1 MSGPGSRAAAVS
13 RLMRCAAAKVAVSG
27 NHEAVLLADVLPQRW
42 AQFIRD
48 APMAD
53 VRPLGTRTSQ
63 QGASKWGAAG
73 RSQQGTT
80 GAPPPQ
86 LNRDYGP

>member
-1 MSGPGSRAAAVS
+1 MSGPARQLQRPSL
-13 RLMRCAAAKVAVSG
+13 RLMHCAAAKVAVSG

-53 VRPLGTRTSQ
+53 VRPLGTITSQ
-63 QGASKWGAAG
+63 SPSKWGAAG
-73 RSQQGTT
+73 RSQQGPQ
-80 GAPPPQ
+80 GSPP
-86 LNRDYGP
+86 

>member
-1 MSGPGSRAAAVS
+1 MSGN
-13 RLMRCAAAKVAVSG
+13 L
-27 NHEAVLLADVLPQRW
+27 EAVLLADVLPQRW

-53 VRPLGTRTSQ
+53 VRPLGTRATGQSSS
-63 QGASKWGAAG
+63 AWGSAG
-73 RSQQGTT
+73 RSQQASSQG
-80 GAPPPQ
+80 PQ